1 MVERL
6 KHIKQLIEVTYPHN
20 TYLVKQI
27 QLLEN
32 DLELELK
39 KRELC
44 EQV

>member
-20 TYLVKQI
+20 TYLVKEI

-39 KRELC
+39 KTELC